1 MPLYFYRVKFAV
13 AHAEKCPVPND
24 IRTYSGGSA
33 MTRQHRRLIYL
44 VNDPI
49 CLVLM
54 ARDGILPRAVYR
66 MMKSVRPMIA
76 QPAEVLG

>member
-1 MPLYFYRVKFAV
+1 MPVYFYRAKFAV
-13 AHAEKCPVPND
+13 AHAKKCPVPND
-24 IRTYSGGSA
+24 IRTDTGGSA
-33 MTRQHRRLIYL
+33 MTRQHRLLIYL

-49 CLVLM
+49 CIMLM

-76 QPAEVLG
+76 HPVEVLG

>member
-1 MPLYFYRVKFAV
+1 MPVYFYRAKFAV
-13 AHAEKCPVPND
+13 AHAKKFPVPND
-24 IRTYSGGSA
+24 IRTDTGGSA
-33 MTRQHRRLIYL
+33 MTRQHRRLVYL

-49 CLVLM
+49 CMMLM
-54 ARDGILPRAVYR
+54 ARDGVQPRTVYR

>member
-1 MPLYFYRVKFAV
+1 
-13 AHAEKCPVPND
+13 
-24 IRTYSGGSA
+24 

>member
-1 MPLYFYRVKFAV
+1 
-13 AHAEKCPVPND
+13 
-24 IRTYSGGSA
+24 

-49 CLVLM
+49 CLMLM
-54 ARDGILPRAVYR
+54 ARDGILPSAVYR
-66 MMKSVRPMIA
+66 MMKTVRPMIT

>member
-1 MPLYFYRVKFAV
+1 MGYAV
-13 AHAEKCPVPND
+13 YTRTIFD
-24 IRTYSGGSA
+24 IRTYSEFYA
-33 MTRQHRRLIYL
+33 ITRQHRRLVYL

-49 CLVLM
+49 CIMLM

-76 QPAEVLG
+76 HPVEVLG